1 MLNIAEILKSNGVE
15 TSEDQLK
22 AITKAVAENYKT
34 ISEHD
39 KKVGKLEAERDNLKE
54 QLDTANETLKSFE
67 GVDADGMK
75 ATIEDYKTKLKEAEE
90 KYKQELY
97 ERDFSDTL
105 ATEIEEY
112 KFSSEYA
119 KNAVIAEI
127 KAAGLK
133 MVDGK
138 IIGLND
144 MIETIKAK
152 DASAFVDEEQEN
164 LEKNKATFTKPLNSK
179 KPGRRITMSELMK
192 MKTENP
198 DMDIS
203 QYLGKGE

>member
-1 MLNIAEILKSNGVE
+1 MMNITEILKANGVE
-15 TSEDQLK
+15 ASEDQLK

-34 ISEHD
+34 INEHD

-54 QLDTANETLKSFE
+54 QLNTANETLKGFE

-105 ATEIEEY
+105 ATKIEGY

-119 KNAVIAEI
+119 KSAVIAEI

-152 DASAFVDEEQEN
+152 DASAFVDEEQES
-164 LEKNKATFTKPLNSK
+164 LESHKATFTKPLNSK
-179 KPGRRITMSELMK
+179 KSGSNMTMSELMK

>member
-1 MLNIAEILKSNGVE
+1 MLNITEILKANGAE
-15 TSEDQLK
+15 ASEDQLK

-105 ATEIEEY
+105 ATEIEGY

-127 KAAGLK
+127 KDAGLK

-152 DASAFVDEEQEN
+152 DASAFVDEEQES
-164 LEKNKATFTKPLNSK
+164 LESHKATFTKPLNSK
-179 KPGRRITMSELMK
+179 KPGSKITMSELMR

>member
-1 MLNIAEILKSNGVE
+1 MMNITEILKANGVE
-15 TSEDQLK
+15 ASEDQLK

-34 ISEHD
+34 INEHD

-54 QLDTANETLKSFE
+54 QLNTANETLKGFE

-105 ATEIEEY
+105 ATKIEGY

-119 KNAVIAEI
+119 KSAVIAEI

-152 DASAFVDEEQEN
+152 DASAFVDEEQES
-164 LEKNKATFTKPLNSK
+164 LESHKATFTKPLNSK
-179 KPGRRITMSELMK
+179 KTGSNMTMSELMK